1 MVLFQRGNR
10 VFSKRILYYKVLFL
24 YHFSL
29 DHGKI
34 YSKRKENDRMYTYKV
49 YNKTRE
55 TYCTITSE
63 DFLEVGQEV
72 LVRFDN
78 EELEGLH
85 ECEVIERLDGIES

>member
-1 MVLFQRGNR
+1 
-10 VFSKRILYYKVLFL
+10 
-24 YHFSL
+24 
-29 DHGKI
+29 
-34 YSKRKENDRMYTYKV
+34 MYTYKV